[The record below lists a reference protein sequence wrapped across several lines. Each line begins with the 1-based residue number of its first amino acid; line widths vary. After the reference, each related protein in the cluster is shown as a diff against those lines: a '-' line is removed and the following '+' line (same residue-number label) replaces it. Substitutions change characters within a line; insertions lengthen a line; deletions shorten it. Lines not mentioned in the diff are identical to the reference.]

1 MAPVIIHLDPVLV
14 IKLGLTAGLEMVLDR
29 TVPVLTAI
37 PKAARPTEFLLILWG
52 GGTERDVVVDV
63 PTIIVEA
70 WADRPSRAIELAQA
84 ARGLMH
90 WFTDINGTPVYN
102 VSEFAAPGDLP
113 DPLSSQTR
121 YTATYSV
128 PMRTA
133 RAVEI
138 S

>member
-14 IKLGLTAGLEMVLDR
+14 IKLGLTAGLEILSGKS
-29 TVPVLTAI
+29 VPVLGSI
-37 PKAARPTEFLLILWG
+37 PTKRPAEFLLVLWG
-52 GGTERDVVVDV
+52 GGTQRDVVVDI

-70 WADRPSRAIELAQA
+70 WADRPSRAVELAQA

-113 DPLSSQTR
+113 DPLSHQTR

-133 RAVEI
+133 RTVEI

>member
-1 MAPVIIHLDPVLV
+1 MAPVIVHQDPVLV
-14 IKLGLTAGLEMVLDR
+14 IQLGLLAGMDMLLQKS
-29 TVPVLTAI
+29 VPVFVAI
-37 PKAARPTEFLLILWG
+37 PKQRPPEFLLVLSG
-52 GGTERDVVVDV
+52 GGTQRDLVVDN

-113 DPLSSQTR
+113 DPLSHQAR

-133 RAVEI
+133 RTVEI

>member
-1 MAPVIIHLDPVLV
+1 MAPVVIHQDPVMVIQLGLLAGMEMVGKPVPVLV
-14 IKLGLTAGLEMVLDR
+14 
-29 TVPVLTAI
+29 AI
-37 PKAARPTEFLLILWG
+37 PSTRPKEFLLVLWG
-52 GGTERDVVVDV
+52 GGTKRDLVVDV
-63 PTIIVEA
+63 PTIIIEA
-70 WADRPSRAIELAQA
+70 WADRPSRAIELAQT

-113 DPLSSQTR
+113 DPLSHQAR

-133 RAVEI
+133 RTVEI